1 MSQNVLRPGS
11 PRWWLDR
18 LRQDKSADQGPG
30 RPPMPIDRVVV
41 AALELVD
48 EVGPGEFSMRMLAQR
63 LRSSTATLYRHFA
76 GKDEILVHVVDH
88 VLGEVP
94 RHLPDPALTATWQ
107 ERLVATA
114 EALFRT
120 LKDHP
125 KVVSLFVDHI
135 PLGRHG
141 LAGREAAIGTLLAGG
156 FPPEIAARAY
166 TAVAHYVLGFAI
178 QLRADDTAEPQD
190 NQDIREF
197 CRSLDPARY
206 PATVSS
212 APFLPSSL
220 DEEFRFGLHL
230 IVDGL
235 SRQLPARPPRDSR

>member
-1 MSQNVLRPGS
+1 
-11 PRWWLDR
+11 
-18 LRQDKSADQGPG
+18 
-30 RPPMPIDRVVV
+30 MPTDRVIV

-48 EVGPGEFSMRMLAQR
+48 EVGPGEFSMRLLAQR

-94 RHLPDPALTATWQ
+94 RHLPDLAPTATWQ

-114 EALFRT
+114 DALFRT

-141 LAGREAAIGTLLAGG
+141 LAGREAAVGTLLAGG

-166 TAVAHYVLGFAI
+166 TAVGHYVIGFAV
-178 QLRADDTAEPQD
+178 QLRADGTSDPENNQN

-197 CRSLDPARY
+197 CRALDPARY

-212 APFLPSSL
+212 APYLPNSL
-220 DEEFRFGLHL
+220 DEEFRFGLQL

-235 SRQLPARPPRDSR
+235 TRQLPTRPARHRR